1 MQCHFN
7 SIALSFW
14 VALFLFIKSRCGLHE
29 KPLQAADPGAEGFAW
44 GALFSQLPCCGDP
57 LGPKTLVFEKD
68 KFSYQKFISDL
79 IGIDTKAHTD
89 NSSFWLHIEILTLFL
104 SQLLY
109 ILSTDDAVNEI
120 DHSQV

>member
-1 MQCHFN
+1 MKSHCRQQTL
-7 SIALSFW
+7 ALKDS
-14 VALFLFIKSRCGLHE
+14 
-29 KPLQAADPGAEGFAW
+29 PGGHSSHNCLAVET
-44 GALFSQLPCCGDP
+44 P